1 MTRFLFVAGV
11 AALVLTSVGRGGTA
25 APGVSAPGAAASGVL
40 TSAAQQT
47 APAGSVQAAAQ
58 GSTSAPAGSSPGS
71 ALPGPL
77 DRLVERYWDAYLE
90 LNPLRATAS
99 GDHRT
104 DDRLENSISP
114 QYLADSLALE
124 RHALAELL
132 SLPVPAENS
141 PARLT
146 YELFKRGR
154 ELTIEGYLYPEEL
167 FPVDPFEGMAQDFAV
182 MGSGAGPQPFATAK
196 DYENWLRR
204 IDGFALW
211 TEQAIDNLRSGI
223 RRGYLAPRAL
233 VEELLPQLAAL
244 GQDDPANPF
253 YRPLSSM
260 PSTID
265 EPHRAALSMRF
276 ASAVK
281 AKVLPA
287 YRGLHDFL
295 QDEYLPLAP
304 EQGSWSRLP
313 LGEAWY
319 AYLVRKQT
327 SVQLTP
333 AQVHRLSLA
342 EVERLR
348 GRVQALLNEAGFSGN
363 AQAYFDLLRH
373 EPRAVFGSPAERL
386 GAYREL
392 QTRIDSAA
400 PAVLNGL
407 PAVPVIIQA
416 APHFFSAFNPPLAY
430 RGATPDGNFP
440 ATLDVNS
447 APASRYDFQIGPLL
461 LGAYLP
467 GRHAQFVVQRA
478 ARDLP
483 RFRKFGATPAFVDGW
498 ALYAQSLGEP
508 MGLAREPAARFAAL
522 LDELAHA
529 SIAAVDSGLHANGWT
544 RAAAIDYLHAQL
556 PIEDE
561 TAVVAVDRALAEPA
575 RALSAEIGAM
585 RIRELRRR
593 AEEKLGSR
601 FDLPAF
607 HATILEAGALPL
619 DLLEQRVQRWID
631 ATNALSR

>member
-1 MTRFLFVAGV
+1 MT
-11 AALVLTSVGRGGTA
+11 
-25 APGVSAPGAAASGVL
+25 P
-40 TSAAQQT
+40 
-47 APAGSVQAAAQ
+47 
-58 GSTSAPAGSSPGS
+58 
-71 ALPGPL
+71 PGPL
-77 DRLVERYWDAYLE
+77 DRLAERYWDGYLE

-99 GDHRT
+99 GDHRA

-124 RHALAELL
+124 RRALAELL
-132 SLPVPAENS
+132 GLPVPTENT

-167 FPVDPFEGMAQDFAV
+167 FPVDPFEGLAQDFAV

-211 TEQAIDNLRSGI
+211 TEQALDNLRSGI

-244 GQDDPANPF
+244 GQDGPANPF
-253 YRPLSSM
+253 YRPLSAM

-265 EPHRAALSMRF
+265 EPRRAALSERF
-276 ASAVK
+276 ATAVK
-281 AKVLPA
+281 VKVLPA

-295 QDEYLPLAP
+295 KNEYLPLAP
-304 EQGSWSRLP
+304 EQGNWSRLP

-373 EPRAVFGSPAERL
+373 EPRAVFGTPAEQL

-392 QTRIDSAA
+392 QTRIDSEA

-407 PAVPVIIQA
+407 PPVPAMIRA
-416 APHFFSAFNPPLAY
+416 APHFLESFNPPIAY

-447 APASRYDFQIGPLL
+447 AAAARYAFQIGPML

-467 GRHAQFVVQRA
+467 GRHAQFVVQQS

-508 MGLAREPAARFAAL
+508 MGLTREPAAKFAAL
-522 LDELAHA
+522 LDELTHA
-529 SIAAVDSGLHANGWT
+529 AIAAVDSGLHANAWT
-544 RAAAIDYLHAQL
+544 RAAAIDYLHAQM
-556 PIEDE
+556 PIDDE
-561 TAVVAVDRALAEPA
+561 TAVVAVDRVLAEPA
-575 RALSAEIGAM
+575 RALAAEIGAM

-631 ATNALSR
+631 ATNAGTR